1 MSFYLYRFID
11 AEKRIIYI
19 GRTNDIRRR
28 ILKEH
33 FTDNTHLPKECY
45 LETEKIE
52 YTEITNES
60 EEVAY
65 EAILI
70 NQIRPKYNTQF
81 KDEGDFNVKVPEF
94 HWNVFEWEYEGQ
106 LAWLKKKKMGVI
118 NAKDVMI
125 NCMSESEQQVALT
138 GILNVDS
145 RMIMSKR
152 SFTLVAGVSGSGKTD
167 YLLNIAKNNAIKG
180 KRVLFINLKNSV
192 EELSVRLMSIK
203 SHVSF
208 RKIVQKRMTEQ
219 EWEQVINSVENSDE
233 IMFYNINQNYLELKN
248 IMSEIMT
255 NSVDLVIIDDIQ
267 MVEDEG
273 NRFVK
278 ERMDYVLKNIKT
290 IAVRLSVPVI
300 GAYCISS
307 KGVGKRA
314 DHRPLLS
321 DLEYNGLLTY
331 LDNIQLLYRD
341 WMYNMES
348 EQKNIEEI
356 FIVKNMLGDIYC
368 AKMAV
373 VDGVCANLQDDIKS
387 AMPC

>member
-1 MSFYLYRFID
+1 
-11 AEKRIIYI
+11 
-19 GRTNDIRRR
+19 
-28 ILKEH
+28 
-33 FTDNTHLPKECY
+33 
-45 LETEKIE
+45 
-52 YTEITNES
+52 
-60 EEVAY
+60 
-65 EAILI
+65 
-70 NQIRPKYNTQF
+70 
-81 KDEGDFNVKVPEF
+81 
-94 HWNVFEWEYEGQ
+94 
-106 LAWLKKKKMGVI
+106 
-118 NAKDVMI
+118 MI

-208 RKIVQKRMTEQ
+208 QKIVQKRMTEQ
-219 EWEQVINSVENSDE
+219 EWEQVINSVE

-307 KGVGKRA
+307 KEVEKRA

-331 LDNIQLLYRD
+331 PDNIQLLYRD

-356 FIVKNMLGDIYC
+356 VIVKNMLGDIYC

>member
-1 MSFYLYRFID
+1 
-11 AEKRIIYI
+11 
-19 GRTNDIRRR
+19 
-28 ILKEH
+28 
-33 FTDNTHLPKECY
+33 
-45 LETEKIE
+45 
-52 YTEITNES
+52 
-60 EEVAY
+60 
-65 EAILI
+65 
-70 NQIRPKYNTQF
+70 
-81 KDEGDFNVKVPEF
+81 
-94 HWNVFEWEYEGQ
+94 
-106 LAWLKKKKMGVI
+106 MGVI

-208 RKIVQKRMTEQ
+208 QKIVQKRMTEQ

-307 KGVGKRA
+307 KEVEKRA

-331 LDNIQLLYRD
+331 PDNIQLLYRD

>member
-11 AEKRIIYI
+11 AEERIIYI

-33 FTDNTHLPKECY
+33 FADNTHLPKECY
-45 LETEKIE
+45 LETEKVE
-52 YTEITNES
+52 YIEITNES

-94 HWNVFEWEYEGQ
+94 QWNVFEWEYEGQ

-167 YLLNIAKNNAIKG
+167 YLLNIAKNNAVKG

-208 RKIVQKRMTEQ
+208 QKIVQRRMTEQ

-233 IMFYNINQNYLELKN
+233 ILFYNINQNYLELKN

-290 IAVRLSVPVI
+290 IAVQLSVPVI
-300 GAYCISS
+300 GA
-307 KGVGKRA
+307 
-314 DHRPLLS
+314 
-321 DLEYNGLLTY
+321 
-331 LDNIQLLYRD
+331 
-341 WMYNMES
+341 
-348 EQKNIEEI
+348 
-356 FIVKNMLGDIYC
+356 
-368 AKMAV
+368 
-373 VDGVCANLQDDIKS
+373 
-387 AMPC
+387 